1 MIHNFGCL
9 NFSMSGKY
17 RRLSSSPADAKA
29 VTHAYNRHIRNV
41 FQDRSII
48 TTMENMAEQAF
59 RMDEVEVPHLIC
71 TIDAMDKSK
80 WLVPRCLDSS
90 KRLSALWR
98 PALHVVGVL
107 VAGVLEFFALLPP
120 DDHGDSDTQQ
130 TLLSR
135 ALELAEWELRKRG
148 KSMPWKVIFHSDNT
162 PKEGRNSYMLQ
173 YAAALVSSERFAEAS
188 MALFAVGH
196 THNRLDQRFS
206 VIGSLLSRAKNLE
219 TPQDYIS
226 HLQLNYKSAR
236 GVPVFIEEIEQAHH
250 WRKFF
255 APLQTHF
262 AGVTGSQ
269 STSDAAHVFRVVRR
283 DMVNLC
289 APEVDWHEEGFP
301 HDPILLAK
309 HWLHS
314 KQLSQPPTTLW
325 SQKWTLDFRTLDA
338 APRISL
344 SDDSLKQYRKTA
356 EQILAP
362 PWQLQAAATYLLGWM
377 QKNQASLPNTTLPD
391 ISFVVEGREFLPTAV
406 CAGATWKDF
415 APNGAVAV
423 QPVRKSKTVDVEKKR
438 KSEQMVPQ
446 GAVVPRRARAV
457 MNVRA
462 EQRTVPS
469 QGSRKRPAA
478 AKAVLKRPAAARS

>member
-1 MIHNFGCL
+1 
-9 NFSMSGKY
+9 
-17 RRLSSSPADAKA
+17 
-29 VTHAYNRHIRNV
+29 
-41 FQDRSII
+41 
-48 TTMENMAEQAF
+48 MAEQAF
-59 RMDEVEVPHLIC
+59 RMDDVDLPHLIC

-107 VAGVLEFFALLPP
+107 IAGVLEFFAILPP
-120 DDHGDSDTQQ
+120 DVHGDSDTQQ
-130 TLLSR
+130 SLLSR
-135 ALELAEWELRKRG
+135 ALELADLELRKRG

-173 YAAALVSSERFAEAS
+173 YAAALVSAERFAEAS

-226 HLQLNYKSAR
+226 HLQMNYKSAR
-236 GVPVFIEEIEQAHH
+236 GVPVFFEEVEQTHH
-250 WRKFF
+250 WRRFF
-255 APLQTHF
+255 APLKIHF

-283 DMVNLC
+283 DMVSLC
-289 APEVDWHEEGFP
+289 VPEIDWHEEGLP
-301 HDPILLAK
+301 HDPVLLAK

-325 SQKWTLDFRTLDA
+325 SQEWTLDFHTLEA
-338 APRISL
+338 APRIAL
-344 SDDSLKQYRKTA
+344 SEDSVKQYRKTA

-362 PWQLQAAATYLLGWM
+362 PWQLQAAATYWLGWM
-377 QKNQASLPNTTLPD
+377 QKNQASLPKSTLPD
-391 ISFVVEGREFLPTAV
+391 ISFVVEGREFSPAAV
-406 CAGATWKDF
+406 CAGTTWKDF
-415 APNGAVAV
+415 APNGAIAV
-423 QPVRKSKTVDVEKKR
+423 QPVRKGKKIDAKNKR
-438 KSEQMVPQ
+438 SSEQSVPQ
-446 GAVVPRRARAV
+446 GAVVSRRAKAV
-457 MNVRA
+457 MNVQAEVSQQRA
-462 EQRTVPS
+462 S

-478 AKAVLKRPAAARS
+478 SGVLKRPAAAGW